1 MLFVLS
7 DDLLPFCSIQS
18 GQELEGL
25 QNLLLCVRQ
34 GQHAITGSHKIF
46 SALYKNSNLA
56 QRERATALSLANRRT
71 ELPLLEALVKYKIM
85 VTADFSFQSPK
96 RLNNFCWKISICS
109 LNSKFLTPLV
119 VLAENILDAEL
130 YQHASLHYQASKR
143 INSVKI
149 KSLARGGGG
158 SQIDVELKN
167 LLSEGTPV
175 FAITDGDLI
184 FPSASSSTISNRC
197 EKLIS
202 DEIGLGWHFSLPSR
216 EIENIIPLDVLHLVA
231 DPENSSNAYESIK
244 NISNLENRVGACP
257 SKFTCF
263 KKGQKLTQ
271 VFASKNKNEKAYW
284 LSVAVAV
291 KHRRPESFSNCLSQG
306 SCESNPCS
314 CSISNG
320 FGDAVLAQ
328 VKNWLTERSTHDS
341 LRNFSSS
348 ETWMEVGEMIF
359 DAGIAFKPEKI

>member
-34 GQHAITGSHKIF
+34 GQHAITGSYAIF

-56 QRERATALSLANRRT
+56 QRERATALNLANRRT
-71 ELPLLEALVKYKIM
+71 ELPLLEAQVRYKIF
-85 VTADFSFQSPK
+85 VTADFNFQQPK
-96 RLNNFCWKISICS
+96 RLTDFCWKINICS
-109 LNSKFLTPLV
+109 LNSKFLNPLV

-130 YQHASLHYQASKR
+130 YQQASLHYQISKH
-143 INSVKI
+143 IKSVRI

-167 LLSEGTPV
+167 LLSEGAPV

-184 FPSASSSTISNRC
+184 FPSASLSTISNRC
-197 EKLIS
+197 KKLIS
-202 DEIGLGWHFSLPSR
+202 DEIGLGWHFSLPTR
-216 EIENIIPLDVLHLVA
+216 EIENIIPLDLLRLVA
-231 DPENSSNAYESIK
+231 DPENSSKAYESIK
-244 NISNLENRVGACP
+244 NISKSENKTDACP
-257 SKFTCF
+257 SKFSCL
-263 KKGQKLTQ
+263 KRGQTLAQ
-271 VFASKNKNEKAYW
+271 VFASKNNNEKSYW
-284 LSVAVAV
+284 LSVANEI
-291 KHRRPESFSNCLSQG
+291 KHQRPKSFRNCLSQG
-306 SCESNPCS
+306 SCDSSPCS
-314 CSISNG
+314 CSISSG

-328 VKNWLTERSTHDS
+328 VKNWLAERSNHDS
-341 LRNFSSS
+341 LKSFSSS
-348 ETWMEVGEMIF
+348 EIWMEVGGMIF